1 MEGYKDL
8 KIHLNINV
16 RLTMEKPN
24 LQPSIGTL
32 GSLRL
37 NNMKHNPAVMSGIQ
51 TLFMVFLFV
60 FLGNLVN
67 HWIEDFQSD
76 DDLSDYVVWIY
87 AEIVYLML
95 RIFLPTLVIYQNQG
109 CRQFMKSAVSELA
122 SEFRCLQSS
131 RLSHTQSTN
140 TLLTLETTQGHIS
153 HEEATYRLD
162 ELNKIEDRTEEQE
175 DAKSLQTVVLN
186 TVNIELQEATNKP
199 DLKNI
204 KEEIEIESGVAQE
217 MQSVIK
223 GKGKGKGKGQSNFK
237 EAKVLSPKHMS
248 DDKPE
253 GIKEKSRYKEEEN
266 KLTRSA
272 LASRRALKKWKERT
286 KKLQVL
292 KPRLT
297 Q

>member
-24 LQPSIGTL
+24 LQASIGTL
-32 GSLRL
+32 GSLKL
-37 NNMKHNPAVMSGIQ
+37 NNMKYNPAVMSGIQ

-60 FLGNLVN
+60 ILGNLVN
-67 HWIEDFQSD
+67 HWIEDSQSD
-76 DDLSDYVVWIY
+76 DDLSDYAVWIY
-87 AEIVYLML
+87 AEIVYLTL
-95 RIFLPTLVIYQNQG
+95 RIFLPSLVIYQNQG
-109 CRQFMKSAVSELA
+109 CRHFMKSAINELA
-122 SEFRCLQSS
+122 SEFKCLQSS

-140 TLLTLETTQGHIS
+140 TLKTLETTQGHIS
-153 HEEATYRLD
+153 HEEVTYGLD
-162 ELNKIEDRTEEQE
+162 AVNKIEDRTQEQE
-175 DAKSLQTVVLN
+175 NVKTPQTVVD
-186 TVNIELQEATNKP
+186 IELHKP
-199 DLKNI
+199 ADTD
-204 KEEIEIESGVAQE
+204 ESGVAQE
-217 MQSVIK
+217 VQSVI
-223 GKGKGKGKGQSNFK
+223 KGKGKGKGQSNFK
-237 EAKVLSPKHMS
+237 KGKVLSPEHVS

-253 GIKEKSRYKEEEN
+253 KMKQKSRYKEEEN

>member
-8 KIHLNINV
+8 KIHRNINV
-16 RLTMEKPN
+16 KLTQEKPN

-87 AEIVYLML
+87 AEIVYLIL

-109 CRQFMKSAVSELA
+109 CRQFMKSAVNELA

-140 TLLTLETTQGHIS
+140 TLKTLETTQGHIS
-153 HEEATYRLD
+153 HEEVTYGLD
-162 ELNKIEDRTEEQE
+162 AVNKIEDRTQEQE
-175 DAKSLQTVVLN
+175 NVKTPQTVVD
-186 TVNIELQEATNKP
+186 IELHKP
-199 DLKNI
+199 ADTD
-204 KEEIEIESGVAQE
+204 ESGVAQE
-217 MQSVIK
+217 VQSVI
-223 GKGKGKGKGQSNFK
+223 KGKGKGKGQSNFK
-237 EAKVLSPKHMS
+237 KGKVLSPEHVS

-253 GIKEKSRYKEEEN
+253 KMKQKSRYKEEEN

-272 LASRRALKKWKERT
+272 LASRKALKKWKKRT
-286 KKLQVL
+286 KQLKVL
-292 KPRLT
+292 KPSNTIRQST
-297 Q
+297 

>member
-24 LQPSIGTL
+24 LQASIGTL

-60 FLGNLVN
+60 ILGNLVN
-67 HWIEDFQSD
+67 HWIEDSQSD
-76 DDLSDYVVWIY
+76 DDLSDYAVWIY
-87 AEIVYLML
+87 AEIVYLTL
-95 RIFLPTLVIYQNQG
+95 RVFLPSLVIYQNQG
-109 CRQFMKSAVSELA
+109 CRHFMKSAINELA
-122 SEFRCLQSS
+122 SEFKCLQSS

-140 TLLTLETTQGHIS
+140 TLKTLETTQGHIS
-153 HEEATYRLD
+153 HEEVTYGLD
-162 ELNKIEDRTEEQE
+162 AVNKIEDRTQEQE
-175 DAKSLQTVVLN
+175 NVKTPQTVVD
-186 TVNIELQEATNKP
+186 IELHKP
-199 DLKNI
+199 ADTD
-204 KEEIEIESGVAQE
+204 ESGVAQE
-217 MQSVIK
+217 VQSII
-223 GKGKGKGKGQSNFK
+223 KGKGKGKGQSNFK
-237 EAKVLSPKHMS
+237 KGKVLSPEHVS

-253 GIKEKSRYKEEEN
+253 KMKQKSRYKEEEN

-286 KKLQVL
+286 KQLQVS
-292 KPRLT
+292 KSRLT